1 MSEENEK
8 DWSPVILRNSK
19 TGEIKCQNDII
30 NPNDLLLM
38 LIEKELTWFN
48 DRIDHAENEDTVR
61 KLNEEKRQFKRIVLK
76 MIGIDPNKVQ
86 ELN

>member
-19 TGEIKCQNDII
+19 TGEIKCHNGTI

-38 LIEKELTWFN
+38 LIDKELTWFN
-48 DRIDHAENEDTVR
+48 DHIDHAENEDTVR
-61 KLNEEKRQFKRIVLK
+61 KLNEEKKQFKRIVLK